1 MKITS
6 VTRYKGSTYEA
17 ELDDGRK
24 LYLHADIITDFGIC
38 AGMETDRETLR
49 KIIYASNFRRAYQR
63 ALYLLDYRDYTYSEM
78 YKKLVDNYK
87 SEALCTAVM
96 KRLTE
101 HGFIDDER
109 YAERMAR
116 KLVEVKHFGYRR
128 SKRELMQKGIS
139 EFIAED
145 ALSPYSAAFEDNL
158 MELLKT
164 KHSRYLTDRE
174 DKRSIEKVKS
184 ALVRY
189 GYDFTE
195 INRAVKEY
203 FENAEEFEEEN

>member
-6 VTRYKGSTYEA
+6 VSKYKGSTYEA

-24 LYLHADIITDFGIC
+24 LYLHADIITDFGIH
-38 AGMETDRETLR
+38 AGMETDRDTLK
-49 KIIYASNFRRAYQR
+49 KIVYASNFRRAYQR

-78 YKKLVDNYK
+78 FKKLVENYK

-101 HGFIDDER
+101 HGFINDER

-116 KLVEVKHFGYRR
+116 KLVEIKHFGYRR
-128 SKRELMQKGIS
+128 CKREIMLKGVDRL
-139 EFIAED
+139 IAED
-145 ALSPYSAAFEDNL
+145 ALTPYSETFGENL
-158 MELLKT
+158 MELLRT
-164 KHSRYLTDRE
+164 KHSRYLTDIE
-174 DKRSIEKVKS
+174 DRKSIEKVKS

-189 GYDFTE
+189 GYDFSQ

-203 FENAEEFEEEN
+203 FESRNDLEEEN

>member
-24 LYLHADIITDFGIC
+24 LYLHADIITDFGIK
-38 AGMETDRETLR
+38 AGMETDRDTLR
-49 KIIYASNFRRAYQR
+49 KIVYASNFRRAYQR
-63 ALYLLDYRDYTYSEM
+63 ALYLLDYRDYTCSEM
-78 YKKLVDNYK
+78 YNKLLENYK
-87 SEALCTAVM
+87 SEPLCTAVM

-116 KLVEVKHFGYRR
+116 KLVEVKRFGYRR
-128 SKRELMQKGIS
+128 CKREIMLKGVDQ
-139 EFIAED
+139 FIAED
-145 ALSPYSAAFEDNL
+145 ALAPYGDAFAENL
-158 MELLKT
+158 MELLRT
-164 KHSRYLTDRE
+164 KHSRYLADRE
-174 DKRSIEKVKS
+174 DKKSIEKVKS

-189 GYDFTE
+189 GYDYTE

-203 FENAEEFEEEN
+203 FENADDTEEEN

>member
-1 MKITS
+1 MKIIS

-38 AGMETDRETLR
+38 AGMETDRDTLR
-49 KIIYASNFRRAYQR
+49 KIVYASNFRRAYQR

-78 YKKLVDNYK
+78 FGKLVENYK
-87 SEALCTAVM
+87 SEPLCTAVM

-101 HGFIDDER
+101 HGFIDDVR

-116 KLVEVKHFGYRR
+116 KLVEIKRFGYRR
-128 SKRELMQKGIS
+128 CRRELMQKGIS
-139 EFIAED
+139 QFIAED
-145 ALSPYSAAFEDNL
+145 ALAPYGEAFEENL
-158 MELLKT
+158 AELLKT

-174 DKRSIEKVKS
+174 DRKMIEKVKS

-203 FENAEEFEEEN
+203 FECADDLEEEN

>member
-24 LYLHADIITDFGIC
+24 LYLHADIITDFGIH
-38 AGMETDRETLR
+38 AGMETDRDTLR
-49 KIIYASNFRRAYQR
+49 KIVYASNFRRAYQR

-78 YKKLVDNYK
+78 FGKLVENYK
-87 SEALCTAVM
+87 SEPLCTAVM

-101 HGFIDDER
+101 HGFIDDRR

-116 KLVEVKHFGYRR
+116 KLVEIKRFGRRR

-139 EFIAED
+139 DFIAED
-145 ALSPYSAAFEDNL
+145 ALEPYSAAFEDNL
-158 MELLKT
+158 MELLRT
-164 KHSRYLTDRE
+164 KHSRYLTDRD

>member
-6 VTRYKGSTYEA
+6 VSKYKGSTYEA

-24 LYLHADIITDFGIC
+24 LYLHADIITDFGIH
-38 AGMETDRETLR
+38 AGMETDRDTLR

-78 YKKLVDNYK
+78 YKKLIENYK
-87 SEALCTAVM
+87 SEPLCTAVM

-101 HGFIDDER
+101 HGFIDDVR

-116 KLVEVKHFGYRR
+116 KLVEVKKYGYRR
-128 SKRELMQKGIS
+128 SKREIMQKGIDQ
-139 EFIAED
+139 FTAED
-145 ALSPYSAAFEDNL
+145 ALTPYSEAYHDNI
-158 MELLKT
+158 MELLCT
-164 KHSRYLTDRE
+164 KHSRYLIDRE
-174 DKRSIEKVKS
+174 DRKSIEKVKS

-203 FENAEEFEEEN
+203 FENTERSEEEN

>member
-6 VTRYKGSTYEA
+6 VSKYKGSTYEA

-24 LYLHADIITDFGIC
+24 LYLHADIITDFGIH
-38 AGMETDRETLR
+38 AGMETDRDTLK
-49 KIIYASNFRRAYQR
+49 KIVYASNFRRAYQR

-78 YKKLVDNYK
+78 FGKLVDNYK

-101 HGFIDDER
+101 HGFIDDVR

-128 SKRELMQKGIS
+128 CKREIMLKGVDQ
-139 EFIAED
+139 FIAED
-145 ALSPYSAAFEDNL
+145 ALAPYDEAFGENL
-158 MELLKT
+158 TELLRT
-164 KHSRYLTDRE
+164 KHSRYLTDIE
-174 DKRSIEKVKS
+174 DRKSIEKVKN

-189 GYDFTE
+189 GYDFSE

-203 FENAEEFEEEN
+203 FESAGGLEEEN

>member
-1 MKITS
+1 MKIIS
-6 VTRYKGSTYEA
+6 VVRYKGSTYEA

-24 LYLHADIITDFGIC
+24 LYLHADIITDFGIR
-38 AGMETDRETLR
+38 AGMETDRDELR
-49 KIIYASNFRRAYQR
+49 KIVYASNFRRAYQR

-78 YKKLVDNYK
+78 LGKLVENYK
-87 SEALCTAVM
+87 SEPLCTAVM

-101 HGFIDDER
+101 HGFIDDVR

-116 KLVEVKHFGYRR
+116 KLVEIKHFGRR
-128 SKRELMQKGIS
+128 RCKRELMQKGIN

-145 ALSPYSAAFEDNL
+145 AIALYSEAFGENL
-158 MELLKT
+158 AELLKN
-164 KHSRYLTDRE
+164 KYSRYLTDRE
-174 DKRSIEKVKS
+174 DRKSIEKAKS

-203 FENAEEFEEEN
+203 FESAEYLEEEN

>member
-1 MKITS
+1 MKIIS
-6 VTRYKGSTYEA
+6 VAHYKGATYEA

-24 LYLHADIITDFGIC
+24 LYLHADIITDFGISV
-38 AGMETDRETLR
+38 GMETDRETLK
-49 KIIYASNFRRAYQR
+49 KIVYASNFRRAYQR

-78 YKKLVDNYK
+78 YGKLIENYK
-87 SEALCTAVM
+87 SEPLCTAVM

-101 HGFIDDER
+101 HGFIDDVR
-109 YAERMAR
+109 YAESMAR
-116 KLVEVKHFGYRR
+116 KLVEVKRFGFRR
-128 SKRELMQKGIS
+128 CKRELMQKGIS
-139 EFIAED
+139 GFTAED
-145 ALSPYSAAFEDNL
+145 ALAPYSDVFGENL

-164 KHSRYLTDRE
+164 KHSRYLTERE
-174 DKRSIEKVKS
+174 DIKTIEKVKS

-203 FENAEEFEEEN
+203 FESAEDLEEEN

>member
-24 LYLHADIITDFGIC
+24 LYLHADIITDFGIH

-78 YKKLVDNYK
+78 YKKLVENYK

-101 HGFIDDER
+101 HGFIDDVR

-116 KLVEVKHFGYRR
+116 KLVEIKRFGRRR

-139 EFIAED
+139 GFIAED
-145 ALSPYSAAFEDNL
+145 ALEPYSAAFEENL
-158 MELLKT
+158 MELLRT

-195 INRAVKEY
+195 INHAVKEY
-203 FENAEEFEEEN
+203 FDNADEFEEEN

>member
-87 SEALCTAVM
+87 SETLCTAVM

-145 ALSPYSAAFEDNL
+145 ALSPYSAAFEENL
-158 MELLKT
+158 MELLRT

>member
-1 MKITS
+1 M
-6 VTRYKGSTYEA
+6 
-17 ELDDGRK
+17 
-24 LYLHADIITDFGIC
+24 
-38 AGMETDRETLR
+38 
-49 KIIYASNFRRAYQR
+49 
-63 ALYLLDYRDYTYSEM
+63 
-78 YKKLVDNYK
+78 DNYK
-87 SEALCTAVM
+87 SETLCTAVM

-116 KLVEVKHFGYRR
+116 KLVESKHYGFRR

-145 ALSPYSAAFEDNL
+145 ALEPYADRFRENL
-158 MELLKT
+158 DELLRT

-174 DKRSIEKVKS
+174 DRKSIEKVKN

-189 GYDFTE
+189 GYDYTD
-195 INRAVKEY
+195 INRAVKDY
-203 FENAEEFEEEN
+203 FENVSDPEEEN

>member
-6 VTRYKGSTYEA
+6 VSKYKGSTYEA

-24 LYLHADIITDFGIC
+24 LYLHADIITDFGIH
-38 AGMETDRETLR
+38 AGMETDRETLK
-49 KIIYASNFRRAYQR
+49 KIVYASNFRRAYQR

-78 YKKLVDNYK
+78 FRKLVENYK

-101 HGFIDDER
+101 HGFINDER

-116 KLVEVKHFGYRR
+116 KLVEIKHFGYRR
-128 SKRELMQKGIS
+128 CKREIMLKGVDR
-139 EFIAED
+139 FIAED
-145 ALSPYSAAFEDNL
+145 ALTPYSETFGENL
-158 MELLKT
+158 MELLRT
-164 KHSRYLTDRE
+164 KHSRYLTDIE
-174 DKRSIEKVKS
+174 DRKSIEKVKS

-189 GYDFTE
+189 GYDFSE

-203 FENAEEFEEEN
+203 FESRNDLEEEN

>member
-1 MKITS
+1 MKILS
-6 VTRYKGSTYEA
+6 VKRYKGSTFEA

-24 LYLHADIITDFGIC
+24 LYLHADIITDFGIRS
-38 AGMETDRETLR
+38 GMETDRDTLR

-63 ALYLLDYRDYTYSEM
+63 ALYLLDYRDYTYKEM
-78 YKKLVDNYK
+78 LEKLVDNYK
-87 SEALCTAVM
+87 SKALCTAVM

-116 KLVEVKHFGYRR
+116 KLVESKHYGFRR

-145 ALSPYSAAFEDNL
+145 ALEPYADSFRENL
-158 MELLKT
+158 DELLRT
-164 KHSRYLTDRE
+164 KRSRYLTDRE
-174 DKRSIEKVKS
+174 DRKSIEKVKN

-189 GYDFTE
+189 GYDYTD
-195 INRAVKEY
+195 INRAVKNY
-203 FENAEEFEEEN
+203 FENESDPEEEN

>member
-1 MKITS
+1 MKIIS

-24 LYLHADIITDFGIC
+24 LYLHADIITDFGIH
-38 AGMETDRETLR
+38 AGMETDRETLK
-49 KIIYASNFRRAYQR
+49 KIVYASNFRRAYQR

-78 YKKLVDNYK
+78 FRKLVENYK

-101 HGFIDDER
+101 HGFINDER

-116 KLVEVKHFGYRR
+116 KLVEIKHFGYRR
-128 SKRELMQKGIS
+128 CKREIMLKGVDQ
-139 EFIAED
+139 FIAED
-145 ALSPYSAAFEDNL
+145 ALVPYSEIFGENL
-158 MELLKT
+158 MELLRT
-164 KHSRYLTDRE
+164 KHSRYLTDIE
-174 DKRSIEKVKS
+174 DRKSIEKVKN

-189 GYDFTE
+189 GYDFSE

-203 FENAEEFEEEN
+203 FESAGDLEEEN

>member
-24 LYLHADIITDFGIC
+24 LYLHADIITDFGVR

-63 ALYLLDYRDYTYSEM
+63 ALFLLDYRDYTYSEM

-87 SEALCTAVM
+87 SETLCTAVM

-109 YAERMAR
+109 YAEKMAR
-116 KLVEVKHFGYRR
+116 KLVEIKHFGYRR

-139 EFIAED
+139 EFIADD
-145 ALSPYSAAFEDNL
+145 ALEPYSVAFEENL
-158 MELLKT
+158 MELLRT

-174 DKRSIEKVKS
+174 DRRSIEKVKS

-189 GYDFTE
+189 GYDFAE
-195 INRAVKEY
+195 VNRAVKEY

>member
-1 MKITS
+1 MKIIS
-6 VTRYKGSTYEA
+6 VVRYKGSTYEA

-24 LYLHADIITDFGIC
+24 LYLHADIITDFGIR
-38 AGMETDRETLR
+38 AGMETDRDELR
-49 KIIYASNFRRAYQR
+49 KIVYASNFRRAYQR

-78 YKKLVDNYK
+78 LEKLVENYK
-87 SEALCTAVM
+87 SEPLCTAVM

-101 HGFIDDER
+101 HGFIDDVR

-116 KLVEVKHFGYRR
+116 KLVEIKHFGRR
-128 SKRELMQKGIS
+128 RCKRELMQKGIN

-145 ALSPYSAAFEDNL
+145 AIALYSEAFGENL
-158 MELLKT
+158 AELLKN
-164 KHSRYLTDRE
+164 KYSRYLTDRE
-174 DKRSIEKVKS
+174 DRKSIEKAKS

-203 FENAEEFEEEN
+203 FESAEYLEEEN

>member
-1 MKITS
+1 MKRTS
-6 VTRYKGSTYEA
+6 VMRYKGSTYEA

-24 LYLHADIITDFGIC
+24 LYLHADIITDFGIH
-38 AGMETDRETLR
+38 AGMETDRDTLR

-78 YKKLVDNYK
+78 YKKLIENYK
-87 SEALCTAVM
+87 SEPLCTAVM

-101 HGFIDDER
+101 HGFIDDVR

-116 KLVEVKHFGYRR
+116 KLVEVKKYGYRR
-128 SKRELMQKGIS
+128 SKREIMQKGIDQ
-139 EFIAED
+139 FTAED
-145 ALSPYSAAFEDNL
+145 ALTPYSEAYHDNI
-158 MELLKT
+158 MELLRT
-164 KHSRYLTDRE
+164 KHSRYLIDRE
-174 DKRSIEKVKS
+174 DRKSIEKVKS

-203 FENAEEFEEEN
+203 FENTDGPEEEN

>member
-1 MKITS
+1 MKIIS
-6 VTRYKGSTYEA
+6 VARYKGATYEA

-24 LYLHADIITDFGIC
+24 LYLHADIITDFGIS
-38 AGMETDRETLR
+38 AGMETDRETLK
-49 KIIYASNFRRAYQR
+49 KIVYASNFRRAYQR

-78 YKKLVDNYK
+78 YGKLIENYK
-87 SEALCTAVM
+87 SEPLCTAVM
-96 KRLTE
+96 KRLIE
-101 HGFIDDER
+101 HGFIDDVR

-116 KLVEVKHFGYRR
+116 KLVEVKRFGLRR
-128 SKRELMQKGIS
+128 CKRELMQKGIS
-139 EFIAED
+139 GFIAED
-145 ALSPYSAAFEDNL
+145 ALVPYSDAFWENL

-174 DKRSIEKVKS
+174 DRKTIEKVKS

-203 FENAEEFEEEN
+203 FENAEDLEEEN

>member
-6 VTRYKGSTYEA
+6 VNRYKGSTYEA

-24 LYLHADIITDFGIC
+24 LYLHADIIMDFGIHV
-38 AGMETDRETLR
+38 GMETDRETLR

-78 YKKLVDNYK
+78 YKKLVENYK
-87 SEALCTAVM
+87 SETLCTAVM

-101 HGFIDDER
+101 HGFINDER
-109 YAERMAR
+109 YAEKMAR
-116 KLVEVKHFGYRR
+116 KLVEIKRFGYRR
-128 SKRELMQKGIS
+128 SKRELMQKGIN
-139 EFIAED
+139 EFIADD
-145 ALSPYSAAFEDNL
+145 ALGHYSEAFEENL
-158 MELLKT
+158 MELLRT

-174 DKRSIEKVKS
+174 DRRSIEKVKS

-203 FENAEEFEEEN
+203 FENAEELEEEN

>member
-6 VTRYKGSTYEA
+6 VMRYKGSTYEA

-24 LYLHADIITDFGIC
+24 LYLHADIITDFGIH
-38 AGMETDRETLR
+38 AGMETDRDTLR

-78 YKKLVDNYK
+78 YKKLIENYK
-87 SEALCTAVM
+87 SEPLCTAVM

-101 HGFIDDER
+101 HGFIDDVR

-116 KLVEVKHFGYRR
+116 KLVEVKKYGYRR
-128 SKRELMQKGIS
+128 SKREIMQKGIDQ
-139 EFIAED
+139 FTAED
-145 ALSPYSAAFEDNL
+145 ALTPYSEAYHDNI
-158 MELLKT
+158 MELLRT
-164 KHSRYLTDRE
+164 KHSRYLIDRE
-174 DKRSIEKVKS
+174 DRKSIEKVKS

-203 FENAEEFEEEN
+203 FENTERSEEEN

>member
-24 LYLHADIITDFGIC
+24 LYLHADIITDFGIR

-63 ALYLLDYRDYTYSEM
+63 ALFLLDYRDYTYSEM

-87 SEALCTAVM
+87 SETLCTAVM

-101 HGFIDDER
+101 HKFIDDER
-109 YAERMAR
+109 YAEKVAR
-116 KLVEVKHFGYRR
+116 KLVEIKHFGYRR

-139 EFIAED
+139 EFIADD
-145 ALSPYSAAFEDNL
+145 ALEPYSVAFEENL
-158 MELLKT
+158 MELLRT

-174 DKRSIEKVKS
+174 DRRSIEKVKS

-189 GYDFTE
+189 GYDFAE
-195 INRAVKEY
+195 VNRAVKEY

>member
-6 VTRYKGSTYEA
+6 VSKYKGSTYEV

-24 LYLHADIITDFGIC
+24 LYLHADIITDFGIH
-38 AGMETDRETLR
+38 AGMETDRDTLK
-49 KIIYASNFRRAYQR
+49 KIVYASNFRRAYQR

-78 YKKLVDNYK
+78 FKKLVENYK

-101 HGFIDDER
+101 HGFINDER

-116 KLVEVKHFGYRR
+116 KLVEIKHFGYRR
-128 SKRELMQKGIS
+128 CKREIMLKGVDR
-139 EFIAED
+139 FIAED
-145 ALSPYSAAFEDNL
+145 ALTPYSETFDENL
-158 MELLKT
+158 MELLRT
-164 KHSRYLTDRE
+164 KHSRYLTDIE
-174 DKRSIEKVKS
+174 DRKSIEKVKS

-189 GYDFTE
+189 GYDFSE

-203 FENAEEFEEEN
+203 FESRNDLEEEK

>member
-24 LYLHADIITDFGIC
+24 LYLHADIITDFGIH
-38 AGMETDRETLR
+38 AGMDTDRETLR

-63 ALYLLDYRDYTYSEM
+63 ALFLLDYRDYTYSEM
-78 YKKLVDNYK
+78 YKKLVENYK
-87 SEALCTAVM
+87 SETLCTAVM

-109 YAERMAR
+109 YAEKMAR
-116 KLVEVKHFGYRR
+116 RLVEIKHFGYRR
-128 SKRELMQKGIS
+128 SKRELMLKGIN
-139 EFIAED
+139 EFIADD
-145 ALSPYSAAFEDNL
+145 ALEPYSAAFEENL
-158 MELLKT
+158 MELLRT

-174 DKRSIEKVKS
+174 DRRSIEKVKS

>member
-1 MKITS
+1 MRFTS
-6 VTRYKGSTYEA
+6 VNKYKGSTYEA

-24 LYLHADIITDFGIC
+24 LYLHADIITDFGIR
-38 AGMETDRETLR
+38 AGMETDRDTLR
-49 KIIYASNFRRAYQR
+49 KIVYASNFRRAYQR

-78 YKKLVDNYK
+78 FKKLVENYK

-101 HGFIDDER
+101 HGFIDDRR

-116 KLVEVKHFGYRR
+116 KLVEIKHFGYRR
-128 SKRELMQKGIS
+128 CKREIMLKGVDQ
-139 EFIAED
+139 FIAED
-145 ALSPYSAAFEDNL
+145 ALAPYEEAFGENL
-158 MELLKT
+158 MELLNT
-164 KHSRYLTDRE
+164 KHSRYLTDIE
-174 DKRSIEKVKS
+174 DRKSIEKVKN

-189 GYDFTE
+189 GYDFSE

-203 FENAEEFEEEN
+203 FESAGGLEEEN

>member
-1 MKITS
+1 MKIIS

-24 LYLHADIITDFGIC
+24 LYLHADIITDFGIR

-78 YKKLVDNYK
+78 YGKLVENYK
-87 SEALCTAVM
+87 SGPLCTAVM
-96 KRLTE
+96 KKLTE
-101 HGFIDDER
+101 HGFIDDVR

-116 KLVEVKHFGYRR
+116 KLVEIKHYGYRR
-128 SKRELMQKGIS
+128 CKRELMQKGLS
-139 EFIAED
+139 EFIVED
-145 ALSPYSAAFEDNL
+145 ALAPYGEVFEENL

-174 DKRSIEKVKS
+174 DRKTIEKVKS

-203 FENAEEFEEEN
+203 FESADDLEEEN

>member
-1 MKITS
+1 MRFTS
-6 VTRYKGSTYEA
+6 VNKYKGSTYEA

-24 LYLHADIITDFGIC
+24 LYLHADVITDFGIR
-38 AGMETDRETLR
+38 AGMETDRDTLR
-49 KIIYASNFRRAYQR
+49 KIVYASNFRRAYQR

-78 YKKLVDNYK
+78 FKKLVENYK

-101 HGFIDDER
+101 HGFIDDRR

-116 KLVEVKHFGYRR
+116 KLVEIKHFGYRR
-128 SKRELMQKGIS
+128 CKREIMLKGVDQ
-139 EFIAED
+139 FIAED
-145 ALSPYSAAFEDNL
+145 ALAPYEEAFGENL
-158 MELLKT
+158 MELLNT
-164 KHSRYLTDRE
+164 KHSRYLTDIE
-174 DKRSIEKVKS
+174 DRKSIEKVKN

-189 GYDFTE
+189 GYDFSE

-203 FENAEEFEEEN
+203 FESAGGLEEEN